1 MNNEETIIMQ
11 PQSGNN
17 PKANQATPAAE
28 PNAKPKK
35 TAEKGV
41 QPWLAQPLQVLPLAV
56 EPRWV

>member
-17 PKANQATPAAE
+17 PKVNQATPATE

-35 TAEKGV
+35 TRGKGV
-41 QPWLAQPLQVLPLAV
+41 LPWLAQPL
-56 EPRWV
+56 

>member
-17 PKANQATPAAE
+17 PKVNQATPATE

-35 TAEKGV
+35 TRYFAFKDNNHYNYI
-41 QPWLAQPLQVLPLAV
+41 
-56 EPRWV
+56 

>member
-17 PKANQATPAAE
+17 PKANQATTDAE

-41 QPWLAQPLQVLPLAV
+41 LLWLAQPLQVLPLAA

>member
-17 PKANQATPAAE
+17 PKANQAAPAAE

-35 TAEKGV
+35 TRGKGGL
-41 QPWLAQPLQVLPLAV
+41 PWLAQPLQVLPLAA
-56 EPRWV
+56 EPRWA

>member
-35 TAEKGV
+35 TRGKRGAAMAG
-41 QPWLAQPLQVLPLAV
+41 AAV
-56 EPRWV
+56 